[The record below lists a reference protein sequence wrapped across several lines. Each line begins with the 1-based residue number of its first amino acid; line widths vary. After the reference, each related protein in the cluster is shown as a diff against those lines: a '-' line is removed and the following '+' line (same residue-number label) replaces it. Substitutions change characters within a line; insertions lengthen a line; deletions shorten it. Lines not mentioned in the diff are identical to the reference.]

1 MKSLVVFYDD
11 AFFVSYYDDL
21 SSSLCEFIS
30 LPTFHMFMT
39 GIHMTPKTYLYSE
52 SVPRRWFPH
61 NMHWNMIFPVL
72 SEWMEFP
79 VYQWKTRHDLLQ
91 KVHWNT
97 IKKIFFPYKYDN
109 TSLSKRKK
117 RWISHFLYYWQN
129 WYF

>member
-52 SVPRRWFPH
+52 SVPRRWFSH

>member
-11 AFFVSYYDDL
+11 AFFVSYYEDL

-52 SVPRRWFPH
+52 SVPRRWFSH

>member
-39 GIHMTPKTYLYSE
+39 GIHMIPKTYLYSE
-52 SVPRRWFPH
+52 SVPRRWFSH

>member
-1 MKSLVVFYDD
+1 MKSLVVSYDD
-11 AFFVSYYDDL
+11 AFFVSYYGGL

-52 SVPRRWFPH
+52 SVPRRWFSH

-79 VYQWKTRHDLLQ
+79 VYQWKSRHDLLQ

>member
-52 SVPRRWFPH
+52 SVPRRWFSH

-79 VYQWKTRHDLLQ
+79 VYQWKSRHDLLQ

>member
-52 SVPRRWFPH
+52 SIPRRWLSH

-117 RWISHFLYYWQN
+117 RWISHFLCYWQN